1 MNKTFS
7 VLTLAAVLAAGVSVV
22 SCSSPS
28 GDSDVIKIGVVEP
41 QSGDNGAGG
50 KQEILGM
57 QYANSLTP
65 TVDIGGETY
74 TVELIY
80 ADNQSSNERL
90 IGAQSGPLVAKH
102 ARDQLRFI
110 LALAQRGQRENADRD
125 AVIKIFAECPVR

>member
-1 MNKTFS
+1 MKKILALLLALCMVFA
-7 VLTLAAVLAAGVSVV
+7 LAACGEPAVPRARPRPTTALVSEA
-22 SCSSPS
+22 PADDGAS
-28 GDSDVIKIGVVEP
+28 GDKVIKIGVFEP

-80 ADNQSSNERL
+80 ADNQSSNDKAVSA
-90 IGAQSGPLVAKH
+90 AQSSSPRAPPLFSAPT
-102 ARDQLRFI
+102 AP
-110 LALAQRGQRENADRD
+110 A
-125 AVIKIFAECPVR
+125 CP